1 MWAAEHSGVV
11 PDVLCIGKGI
21 AGGLPMGV
29 TLGKA
34 EVLEGFVRGEH
45 TSTFGGNPLVCAA
58 ASATIDVLRGADLLE
73 QVQQRGVNFLEG
85 LRALAAG
92 SRLVREARGI
102 GLMLALELRQ
112 DFRPSL
118 LRAVEQG
125 LLLLYSG
132 YTILRLLPPLVV
144 TTEQVE
150 RALGILRRVLQ
161 SDAPEVPAHQQP
173 SAS

>member
-1 MWAAEHSGVV
+1 
-11 PDVLCIGKGI
+11 
-21 AGGLPMGV
+21 
-29 TLGKA
+29 
-34 EVLEGFVRGEH
+34 
-45 TSTFGGNPLVCAA
+45 
-58 ASATIDVLRGADLLE
+58 
-73 QVQQRGVNFLEG
+73 
-85 LRALAAG
+85 
-92 SRLVREARGI
+92 
-102 GLMLALELRQ
+102 MLALELRQ